1 MGEHG
6 TWFDYLYRFPWW
18 QDLSRTL
25 EGNLGRHWEWM
36 LFGPTHWTLT
46 HVMVALAVLLFVS
59 YGALQFRGSVSG
71 GGQAALIPPRTF
83 NVRHL
88 FELLCDAI
96 LGMMSGVMGEKNAK
110 RFFPLIGSL
119 ALFILFSNLAALI
132 PGFAPATDTLKTN
145 LALALLVFVLTHYY
159 GLKEHGPS
167 YIKHFLGP
175 IWWLSPLI
183 LVIELISHLVRPASL
198 ALRLMG
204 NMAADH
210 KVIFAFF
217 ALVPVFVPVP
227 FYFLGL
233 LVCVVQTLVFC
244 LLSMV
249 YISMA
254 ISHDH

>member
-119 ALFILFSNLAALI
+119 ALFIGGISLVPDPCGAAIETLAARAAAH
-132 PGFAPATDTLKTN
+132 PVRYHGGAPAT
-145 LALALLVFVLTHYY
+145 
-159 GLKEHGPS
+159 G
-167 YIKHFLGP
+167 
-175 IWWLSPLI
+175 
-183 LVIELISHLVRPASL
+183 
-198 ALRLMG
+198 
-204 NMAADH
+204 
-210 KVIFAFF
+210 
-217 ALVPVFVPVP
+217 
-227 FYFLGL
+227 
-233 LVCVVQTLVFC
+233 
-244 LLSMV
+244 
-249 YISMA
+249 
-254 ISHDH
+254 